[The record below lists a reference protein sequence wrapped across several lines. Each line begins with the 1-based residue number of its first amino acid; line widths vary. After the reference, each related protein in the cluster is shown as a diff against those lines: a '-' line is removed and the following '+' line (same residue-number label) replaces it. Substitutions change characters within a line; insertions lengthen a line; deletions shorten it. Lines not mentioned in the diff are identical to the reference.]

1 MLNKRCTFTP
11 PCFYLKSFFVLF
23 HISLKS
29 QLSMKNEQ
37 FGDAKSER
45 KSVQLN
51 YAKNFNF
58 HIAWCL
64 NISSFFCRGISVV
77 SIGLMLTDYVS
88 TDN

>member
-1 MLNKRCTFTP
+1 
-11 PCFYLKSFFVLF
+11 
-23 HISLKS
+23 
-29 QLSMKNEQ
+29 MKNEQ

-64 NISSFFCRGISVV
+64 NISSFFVEE
-77 SIGLMLTDYVS
+77 YQ
-88 TDN
+88 